1 MDDQQAEEQDSCMT
15 KVQSQV
21 LDIGA
26 TIVHGKGV
34 RFKVWAP
41 YAKEVTVAITSPQ
54 ERLLALT
61 PSRSGYFE
69 GFAEGLAADSRYS
82 YVLDRDKTRP
92 DPASR
97 FQPDGVHGPSAV
109 VDPHEFRWTD
119 HDWRGLALQDY
130 VIYELHVGTFTEAG
144 TFDAIIPQLQ
154 YLKQE
159 VGITAVEL
167 MPVAQFPGARNWGY
181 DGVYPFAPQNSYGG
195 PAGLKRLIDACHKQG
210 LAVVLD
216 VVYNHLGPEGN
227 YLSDYG
233 PYFTDRYRTPW
244 GQAINYDGHDSDPVR
259 RYFIGNALYWITE
272 YHVDALRLDAIH
284 GIYDF
289 SAKHLLQD
297 LAEAAH
303 EEAALLRRPV
313 HVIAESD
320 LNDTRVIK
328 PSTFGGYGCD
338 AQWNDDFH
346 HALRVVLTKE
356 NQGYYQDFTGMADL
370 VQAINQGFV
379 YTGRYS
385 EFRRR
390 RHGHSSELIMPSQFV
405 VYSQNHDQV
414 GNRADGERLS
424 MRLSLEALKAAA
436 ALVLLSPNV
445 PLLFMGEEYGE
456 RAPFLYFI
464 DHSDPGLVEAVRKGR
479 REEFA
484 HFGWREEDI
493 PDPSALSSFERSRV
507 HPGPQKDARSA
518 NLLRWYRAL
527 IGLRKQFPVLGTS
540 KDGRHHDA
548 LWSEAD
554 GQVVTLHRWMA
565 QGPEALLIIGL
576 NDVPQ
581 PLTLRRPAGSWR
593 LQLNGADHE
602 FGGSGKCEFPALLDI
617 RESGHSIVIPSF
629 SVAVYLSTGS

>member
-1 MDDQQAEEQDSCMT
+1 MT
-15 KVQSQV
+15 KVQSHM

-26 TIVHGKGV
+26 TVVHGKGV

-41 YAKEVTVAITSPQ
+41 HAKEVTVAITSPH

-61 PSRSGYFE
+61 PSRSGYCE
-69 GFAEGLAADSRYS
+69 GFAEGLAAGSRYR

-154 YLKQE
+154 YLKQD
-159 VGITAVEL
+159 VGITALEL

-181 DGVYPFAPQNSYGG
+181 DGAYPFAPQNSYGG
-195 PAGLKRLIDACHKQG
+195 PAGLKRLIDACHAQG
-210 LAVVLD
+210 LAIVLD

-289 SAKHLLQD
+289 GAKHLLQD
-297 LAEAAH
+297 LAEAVH
-303 EEAALLRRPV
+303 DEAALLRRPV

-356 NQGYYQDFTGMADL
+356 NRGYYQDFTGMADL

-390 RHGHSSELIMPSQFV
+390 RHGHSSELIRPSQFV

-424 MRLSLEALKAAA
+424 TRLSLEALKAAA

-479 REEFA
+479 QEEFA

-493 PDPSALSSFERSRV
+493 PDPSAWSSFERSRV
-507 HPGPQKDARSA
+507 HPGPQKDARSVS
-518 NLLRWYRAL
+518 LLRWYRAL
-527 IGLRKQFPVLGTS
+527 IGLRKRFPVLGTG
-540 KDGRHHDA
+540 KNGPHHDA

-554 GQVVTLHRWMA
+554 GQVVTLHRWVT
-565 QGPEALLIIGL
+565 QGPEALLLIGL
-576 NDVPQ
+576 NDAPR
-581 PLTLRRPAGSWR
+581 PLTLRRPVGSWR
-593 LQLNGADHE
+593 LQLNGDDHE
-602 FGGSGKCEFPALLDI
+602 FGGSGKCELPPSLDI
-617 RESGHSIVIPSF
+617 RESGQAIVIPSF
-629 SVAVYLSTGS
+629 SVAVYFSTRS

>member
-1 MDDQQAEEQDSCMT
+1 MT
-15 KVQSQV
+15 ETQSYR

-26 TIVHGKGV
+26 TVVENTGV

-41 YAKEVTVAITSPQ
+41 YAKDVAVKITAPQ
-54 ERLLALT
+54 ERLLPLV
-61 PSRSGYFE
+61 PNRSGYFE
-69 GFAEGLAADSRYS
+69 GFVEGLAADSRYFF
-82 YVLDRDKTRP
+82 VLDRDKTRP

-97 FQPDGVHGPSAV
+97 YQPGGVHGASAV
-109 VDPHEFRWTD
+109 VDPHLFQWTD
-119 HDWRGLALQDY
+119 QGWRGAALRDY
-130 VIYELHVGTFTEAG
+130 VMYELHVGTFTEAG
-144 TFDAIIPQLQ
+144 TFDAIIPHLT
-154 YLKQE
+154 YLKQD

-181 DGVYPFAPQNSYGG
+181 DGAYPFAPQNSYGG
-195 PAGLKRLIDACHKQG
+195 PDGFKRLVNACHAQG

-227 YLSDYG
+227 YLHDYG

-244 GQAINYDGHDSDPVR
+244 GQAINYDGRDSDPIR
-259 RYFIGNALYWITE
+259 RYFISNALYWINE

-284 GIYDF
+284 GIFDF
-289 SAKHLLQD
+289 SAKHVLQE
-297 LAEAAH
+297 LCEAVHGEAAR
-303 EEAALLRRPV
+303 LRRPL

-328 PSTFGGYGCD
+328 PATFGGHGCD

-346 HALRVVLTKE
+346 HALRVVLTRE

-370 VQAINQGFV
+370 AQAIQQGFV

-390 RHGHSSELIMPSQFV
+390 RHGHSSALIMPSQFV
-405 VYSQNHDQV
+405 VFSQNHDQV
-414 GNRADGERLS
+414 GNRADGARLS
-424 MRLSLEALKAAA
+424 AQLPAEALKAAA
-436 ALVLLSPNV
+436 ALVLLSPNI

-464 DHSDPGLVEAVRKGR
+464 DHSDPGLIDAVRKGR

-493 PDPSALSSFERSRV
+493 PDPYAVSTFTRSLV
-507 HPGPQKDARSA
+507 HPGSQTDARSLD
-518 NLLRWYRAL
+518 LLRWYRAL
-527 IGLRKQFPVLGTS
+527 TDVRKRFPVLGAGA
-540 KDGRHHDA
+540 DGRNHDA

-554 GQVVTLHRWMA
+554 GPIMTLHRWMER
-565 QGPEALLIIGL
+565 GPEALLLIGL
-576 NDVPQ
+576 NETARSI
-581 PLTLRRPAGSWR
+581 TLRRPVGSWTLK
-593 LQLNGADHE
+593 LQGDQLEPGESGAR
-602 FGGSGKCEFPALLDI
+602 GFPPTLDI
-617 RESGHSIVIPSF
+617 RDSGRTLVLPPF
-629 SVAVYLSTGS
+629 AVAVYLSAEAAPSPC

>member
-1 MDDQQAEEQDSCMT
+1 MT
-15 KVQSQV
+15 EIQSYA

-26 TIVHGKGV
+26 TVIKEKGV

-41 YAKEVTVAITSPQ
+41 YAKEVAVKITAPQ
-54 ERLLALT
+54 ELLFPLA
-61 PSRSGYFE
+61 PSDRDILKASQ
-69 GFAEGLAADSRYS
+69 EGLGADSRYF
-82 YVLDRDKTRP
+82 YVLDGDKTRP

-109 VDPHEFRWTD
+109 VDPGAFNWTD
-119 HDWRGLALQDY
+119 QDWRGVALQDY

-144 TFDAIIPQLQ
+144 TFDAIIPQLA
-154 YLKQE
+154 YLKQD
-159 VGITAVEL
+159 VGITAIEL

-181 DGVYPFAPQNSYGG
+181 DGVHPFAPQNSYGG
-195 PAGLKRLIDACHKQG
+195 PAGLKRLINACHEQG

-227 YLSDYG
+227 YLHDYG

-244 GQAINYDGHDSDPVR
+244 GQAINYDGRDSDPVR
-259 RYFIGNALYWITE
+259 RYFISNALYWINE
-272 YHVDALRLDAIH
+272 YHIDGLRLDAIH
-284 GIYDF
+284 GIFDF
-289 SAKHLLQD
+289 SARHVLQE
-297 LAEAAH
+297 LAEAVH
-303 EEAALLRRPV
+303 SEADRLHRPV
-313 HVIAESD
+313 QVIAESD

-328 PSTFGGYGCD
+328 PMAFGGYGCD

-370 VQAINQGFV
+370 VQAIQQGFV

-390 RHGHSSELIMPSQFV
+390 RHGHSSELVTPSQFIV
-405 VYSQNHDQV
+405 FSQNHDQV

-424 MRLSLEALKAAA
+424 TQLSLDALKAAA
-436 ALVLLSPNV
+436 ALVLLSPNI

-484 HFGWREEDI
+484 PFGWREEDI
-493 PDPSALSSFERSRV
+493 PDPYAVSTFERSRV
-507 HPGPQKDARSA
+507 SSGRS
-518 NLLRWYRAL
+518 N
-527 IGLRKQFPVLGTS
+527 
-540 KDGRHHDA
+540 
-548 LWSEAD
+548 
-554 GQVVTLHRWMA
+554 
-565 QGPEALLIIGL
+565 
-576 NDVPQ
+576 
-581 PLTLRRPAGSWR
+581 RPAVGEPVALVSRADRFAKTIPRAWR
-593 LQLNGADHE
+593 Q
-602 FGGSGKCEFPALLDI
+602 CEW
-617 RESGHSIVIPSF
+617 PSPRCPL
-629 SVAVYLSTGS
+629 V

>member
-1 MDDQQAEEQDSCMT
+1 MDDCQPEEQDTCMT
-15 KVQSQV
+15 EMQSHA
-21 LDIGA
+21 LEIGA
-26 TIVHGKGV
+26 TVIHGKGV

-41 YAKEVTVAITSPQ
+41 FAKDVAVKITAPQ
-54 ERLLALT
+54 ERIFPLAPTL
-61 PSRSGYFE
+61 SGYFE
-69 GFAEGLAADSRYS
+69 GFVDGLAADSRYL
-82 YVLDRDKTRP
+82 YVLDHDKARP

-97 FQPDGVHGPSAV
+97 YQPDGVHGPSAV
-109 VDPHEFRWTD
+109 VDPYAFHWTD
-119 HDWRGLALQDY
+119 RGWRGVALQDY

-144 TFDAIIPQLQ
+144 TFDAIIPRLH
-154 YLKQE
+154 YLRQD

-181 DGVYPFAPQNSYGG
+181 DGAYPFAPQNSYGG
-195 PAGLKRLIDACHKQG
+195 PAGLKRLINACHEEG

-227 YLSDYG
+227 YLHDYG

-244 GQAINYDGHDSDPVR
+244 GQAINYDGRDSDPVR
-259 RYFIGNALYWITE
+259 RYVISNALYWITE

-284 GIYDF
+284 GIFDF
-289 SAKHLLQD
+289 SAKHVLQE
-297 LAEAAH
+297 LAEALH
-303 EEAALLRRPV
+303 GEAVRLHRPV
-313 HVIAESD
+313 QVIAESD

-328 PSTFGGYGCD
+328 PATFGGHGCD

-370 VQAINQGFV
+370 VQAIQQGFV

-390 RHGHSSELIMPSQFV
+390 RHGHSSELVMPSQFV
-405 VYSQNHDQV
+405 VFSQNHDQV

-424 MRLSLEALKAAA
+424 TQLSLDPLKSAA
-436 ALVLLSPNV
+436 ALVLLSPNI

-464 DHSDPGLVEAVRKGR
+464 DHSDPGLVEAVRRGR

-493 PDPSALSSFERSRV
+493 PDPYAVSTFERSRV
-507 HPGPQKDARSA
+507 HPDAPKDARSA
-518 NLLRWYRAL
+518 SLLRWYRTL
-527 IGLRKQFPVLGTS
+527 IELRKRFPVLGAS
-540 KDGRHHDA
+540 VDGRHHDA
-548 LWSEAD
+548 LWSESNGA
-554 GQVVTLHRWMA
+554 VVTLHRWME
-565 QGPEALLIIGL
+565 QGPEALLLIGL
-576 NDVPQ
+576 NDAARPM
-581 PLTLRRPAGSWR
+581 TLRRPAGSWT
-593 LQLNGADHE
+593 LKLSGNQPE
-602 FGGSGKCEFPALLDI
+602 FGGSGTCAFPATLEI
-617 RESGHSIVIPSF
+617 HESGQTIMLPPF
-629 SVAVYLSTGS
+629 SVAVYLSTES